1 MRTLHFGFFW
11 VAGFGAASAQS
22 MEEMKLWQAR
32 EECWARVAING
43 DRSDGRRSMAHS
55 EAVARCVREKMR
67 SRGNSKTKPA

>member
-1 MRTLHFGFFW
+1 MRTLYFAFFC

-22 MEEMKLWQAR
+22 IGETKLWQAR
-32 EECWARVAING
+32 AECWARVGING
-43 DRSDGRRSMAHS
+43 DTSDGRGSMAHS